1 MKGGK
6 NLDNIEFI
14 IAVLEKFIE
23 TFTIKY
29 EYCNIGIIKKLRIDS
44 RKNLEY
50 DEEKWCSLFLKKSC
64 LNYCSKILLI
74 KIFEDSGKITCKI
87 NEKGIKKW
95 NMLVKNIKE
104 RYDKLYD
111 IAVVDIKNEE
121 ENSWIKDIFM
131 ESNYDIYCIDKELA
145 KIIIDGFSK
154 IDFKNISDNDLNRI
168 FRAIYP
174 LDSREENRLHEFY
187 TRAPALDYMLGLG

>member
-1 MKGGK
+1 M
-6 NLDNIEFI
+6 DNIEYI
-14 IAVLEKFIE
+14 IEVLEKFIE

-29 EYCNIGIIKKLRIDS
+29 EYCNIGIIKKFRIDS

-50 DEEKWCSLFLKKSC
+50 DEAKWCSLFLKKSC

-74 KIFEDSGKITCKI
+74 KIFEDTGKITCKI

-111 IAVVDIKNEE
+111 IAVIDIKNEE
-121 ENSWIKDIFM
+121 ENSWIKDLFV
-131 ESNYDIYCIDKELA
+131 ESNYDIYGMDKELA
-145 KIIIDGFSK
+145 KIIIDSFSK
-154 IDFKNISDNDLNRI
+154 IDFKDINNKDLNLI
-168 FRAIYP
+168 FRAVYP
-174 LDSREENRLHEFY
+174 LDSREENRLEEFY
-187 TRAPALDYMLGLG
+187 TKAPALDYMMGLKW